1 MVTTFPPGGIGHST
15 IVMKKNMQA
24 QLGQFDTNATQCQAH
39 RMNRPAGRSQAL
51 WRHDGVQSSGSMAD
65 ETTERVSGRNLI
77 SSLASV
83 NWPIYVG
90 SNGVLKAGKKQN

>member
-1 MVTTFPPGGIGHST
+1 
-15 IVMKKNMQA
+15 
-24 QLGQFDTNATQCQAH
+24 
-39 RMNRPAGRSQAL
+39 
-51 WRHDGVQSSGSMAD
+51 MAD